1 MRDDDE
7 YKTDTK
13 DPLVFEA
20 RFASRKFLLTLL
32 VLVAVTVLRVLG
44 FVDTAAWS
52 EVTRWALGLYMAGNV
67 GTWLADTLK
76 ARP

>member
-1 MRDDDE
+1 VEDRR
-7 YKTDTK
+7 Y
-13 DPLVFEA
+13 
-20 RFASRKFLLTLL
+20 ASRKFLLTLL
-32 VLVAVTVLRVLG
+32 VLVSVTVLRVLD

-52 EVTRWALGLYMAGNV
+52 DVTRWALGLYMAGNV